1 MLIVQTASMAMRMMI
16 NKKDTMRGKRRRK
29 QYIDSAAF
37 AFYAMAGVCLMTMI
51 MAIVL

>member
-1 MLIVQTASMAMRMMI
+1 
-16 NKKDTMRGKRRRK
+16 MRGKRRRK
-29 QYIDSAAF
+29 QYIDSATF